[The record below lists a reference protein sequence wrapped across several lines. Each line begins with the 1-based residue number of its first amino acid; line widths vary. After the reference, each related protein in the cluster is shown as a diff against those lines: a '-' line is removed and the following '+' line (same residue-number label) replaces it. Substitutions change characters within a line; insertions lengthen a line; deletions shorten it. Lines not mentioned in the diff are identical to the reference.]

1 MLLLVT
7 ALVIFNFLE
16 AILKSS
22 LPTPLP
28 AMARAKIAPSTLRG
42 LPNSQCNDL
51 RDVYVK
57 WGMPRGEKIAD
68 TKGDTVYYCISAEH
82 NPSSGRNFLSPA
94 QFSQWLSYFFAK
106 LNKSYKKKKPER
118 FMEQQG
124 MGIVAQSSP
133 SLFLRKKPHP
143 CTSSPSHASKTI

>member
-106 LNKSYKKKKPER
+106 LNKSYKKKNLR
-118 FMEQQG
+118 G
-124 MGIVAQSSP
+124 SWSSKGWVLWLRAAP
-133 SLFLRKKPHP
+133 LFF
-143 CTSSPSHASKTI
+143 